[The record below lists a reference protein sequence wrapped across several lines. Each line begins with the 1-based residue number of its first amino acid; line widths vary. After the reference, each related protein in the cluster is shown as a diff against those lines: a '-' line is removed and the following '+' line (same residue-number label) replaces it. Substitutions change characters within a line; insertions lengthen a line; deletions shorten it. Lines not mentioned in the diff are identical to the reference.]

1 MASKPRNR
9 RPKRSIRSIF
19 LTHADNDRHPHLLR
33 YGAISVV
40 LLLVLGVE
48 FASVLQS
55 SNLTSS
61 PTQLGAVLPAVVT
74 DLTNQQRAADN
85 LSTLTPNALLTEAAQ
100 DVANDMVTQEYFAHV
115 NPEGKTPW
123 DWLDQVGYQYQ
134 YAGQNLAVNFDDS
147 QQLMT
152 AWMNSPEHKANIL
165 GDNFAQIGVALATGT
180 YQGQQAVFVVQ
191 YFASPVQL
199 ASTQV
204 SAPAAPLP
212 ASPVVAPQTP
222 VPTAPTVAA
231 AETQTSAPVPQ
242 TSPSFWTLIMSS
254 PRTYATDALL
264 AIAAFFALLLI
275 LGLIPR
281 SRHLL
286 HPRATI
292 NGVALVAVII
302 GILILNQSL
311 LFKGVSLPPNNA
323 QSAAVDL
330 TTHT

>member
-1 MASKPRNR
+1 MASKSRKR

-19 LTHADNDRHPHLLR
+19 LPHTDNDRHPHLLR

-40 LLLVLGVE
+40 LLLILGVE

-55 SNLTSS
+55 SNLASS
-61 PTQLGAVLPAVVT
+61 PTQLGAVLPAVVV
-74 DLTNQQRAADN
+74 DLTNQERSADN
-85 LSTLTPNALLTEAAQ
+85 LSTLTPNARLTEAAQ

-134 YAGQNLAVNFDDS
+134 YAGQNLAVNFEDS

-165 GDNFAQIGVALATGT
+165 RDNFTQIGVALATGT

-204 SAPAAPLP
+204 SAPAAAPP
-212 ASPVVAPQTP
+212 ASPAVAVQTP
-222 VPTAPTVAA
+222 VPTTPTVAA
-231 AETQTSAPVPQ
+231 AETSNSHYSSATPN
-242 TSPSFWTLIMSS
+242 SS
-254 PRTYATDALL
+254 IALDAYHVFSSHIRDRCSACHRGSLCARAHPRTHSAL
-264 AIAAFFALLLI
+264 AASPTPASDNQR
-275 LGLIPR
+275 R
-281 SRHLL
+281 SARRGYHRYP
-286 HPRATI
+286 HSQPKRSFQ
-292 NGVALVAVII
+292 GSVA
-302 GILILNQSL
+302 S
-311 LFKGVSLPPNNA
+311 
-323 QSAAVDL
+323 
-330 TTHT
+330 TE